1 MLVFFGDGMTL
12 LVFLGFAKDAHGQ
25 HELVSF
31 LLRRD
36 IPSSAKCFELTGAVC
51 YAIALVFFMLTLLE

>member
-1 MLVFFGDGMTL
+1 MGSVSWF
-12 LVFLGFAKDAHGQ
+12 
-25 HELVSF
+25 SF

-51 YAIALVFFMLTLLE
+51 YAIALVFSCLLCLSEFCSVLKYVFAYCATTRETIY